1 MKPFGDFPS
10 VAEPGAAP
18 DRGAVARTITEED
31 GADLHVANADP
42 ARREGKTLVSGRPAD
57 YLVLLST
64 FGGSGS
70 VLSQLECGVWPP
82 LTAETPVVRRSP
94 ASCRRQ

>member
-18 DRGAVARTITEED
+18 DRGAVTRAITEED
-31 GADLHVANADP
+31 GAGLLVANADP

-57 YLVLLST
+57 S
-64 FGGSGS
+64 
-70 VLSQLECGVWPP
+70 
-82 LTAETPVVRRSP
+82 
-94 ASCRRQ
+94 